1 MVLKTIFKYFYLF
14 ITILKLIF
22 LIYLFFTILLSKSE
36 EYKYN
41 LKLKQYKLKIENYY
55 KLCNNGTLLN
65 KKRFMKNEI
74 PKISI
79 ISPIYN
85 RGKYILRFLRSIQ
98 NQYFDNIEII
108 FVDDFS
114 SDNSVEL
121 IKNYQFEDER
131 IMLIEHNKNKG
142 TLISRNDGA
151 LISKGEY
158 LIFPDPDDILT
169 QDILNT
175 CYQYSKVNN
184 YEIIRYNLF
193 DQREN
198 DIFYNSIVNKLD
210 SRKIEQPEL
219 FYYLFYGVG
228 KLKQID
234 FNLANKFIKREA
246 YIRALNSINSFYL
259 KQYMINFEDGI
270 MNYILYKTSRSYYFL
285 KNIGYFYIRNN
296 QSITISQNINYN
308 NRFKFIFLYL
318 KLVFETTKNN
328 KKKKKISI
336 LVFKWFLNLIK
347 EGINSITKDINFF
360 FDIINKYLKCKF
372 IDNRSKII
380 LKQLKLIL
388 YNLSKKINDNNQSI
402 SSIKAL

>member
-1 MVLKTIFKYFYLF
+1 MVLKIIFKGFYIF

-22 LIYLFFTILLSKSE
+22 LIYLFFTVLFNKWE
-36 EYKYN
+36 EYKYDF
-41 LKLKQYKLKIENYY
+41 KLKQYKLKIENYY

-65 KKRFMKNEI
+65 KKKFLKNEI

-85 RGKYILRFLRSIQ
+85 REKYILTFLRSIQ
-98 NQYFDNIEII
+98 NQFFDNIEII

-114 SDNSVEL
+114 SDNSVES
-121 IKNYQFEDER
+121 IENYQIEDER
-131 IMLIEHNKNKG
+131 IILIKHNKNKG

-175 CYQYSKVNN
+175 CYQYSKINN
-184 YEIIRYNLF
+184 YEMIRYNLF

-210 SRKIEQPEL
+210 SRRIEQPEL
-219 FYYLFYGVG
+219 FYYLFYGLG

-234 FNLANKFIKREA
+234 FNLNNKFIKREA
-246 YIRALNSINSFYL
+246 FIRALNSINSFYL
-259 KQYMINFEDGI
+259 EQYMINLEDGI
-270 MNYILYKTSRSYYFL
+270 MNYILYKTSRSFYFL
-285 KNIGYFYIRNN
+285 KNIEYFYIRNN

-308 NRFKFIFLYL
+308 NRFKFIFLYINI
-318 KLVFETTKNN
+318 VFDTTKNN
-328 KKKKKISI
+328 KIEKEISI
-336 LVFKWFLNLIK
+336 LVFKWLLNLIK
-347 EGINSITKDINFF
+347 EGIKSITKEFNFF

-372 IDNRSKII
+372 IDKRTKII
-380 LKQLKLIL
+380 LKQLKFIL
-388 YNLSKKINDNNQSI
+388 YNISKKYV
-402 SSIKAL
+402 

>member
-1 MVLKTIFKYFYLF
+1 MVLKTIFKFFYLF

-65 KKRFMKNEI
+65 KKKIMKNEI

-131 IMLIEHNKNKG
+131 IILIEHNKNKG

-270 MNYILYKTSRSYYFL
+270 MNFILYKTSRSYYFL

-328 KKKKKISI
+328 KLEKKISI

>member
-1 MVLKTIFKYFYLF
+1 M
-14 ITILKLIF
+14 
-22 LIYLFFTILLSKSE
+22 
-36 EYKYN
+36 N
-41 LKLKQYKLKIENYY
+41 
-55 KLCNNGTLLN
+55 
-65 KKRFMKNEI
+65 
-74 PKISI
+74 
-79 ISPIYN
+79 N

-114 SDNSVEL
+114 SDNSVKL

-131 IMLIEHNKNKG
+131 IILIEHNKNKG

-169 QDILNT
+169 QDILNI
-175 CYQYSKVNN
+175 CYHYSKNNN
-184 YEIIRYNLF
+184 YEIIRYNLL
-193 DQREN
+193 DQSEN

-210 SRKIEQPEL
+210 SRRIEQPEL
-219 FYYLFYGVG
+219 FYYLFYGIG

-270 MNYILYKTSRSYYFL
+270 MNYILYKTSKSYYFL
-285 KNIGYFYIRNN
+285 NNIGYFYIRNN

-308 NRFKFIFLYL
+308 NRLKFIFLYL

-328 KKKKKISI
+328 KLEKNISI
-336 LVFKWFLNLIK
+336 LVFKWLLNLIK
-347 EGINSITKDINFF
+347 EGIKSTTKDINFF
-360 FDIINKYLKCKF
+360 FDIINKYLNCKF
-372 IDNRSKII
+372 IDNRSKNI
-380 LKQLKLIL
+380 LKQLKFIL
-388 YNLSKKINDNNQSI
+388 YNLSKQN
-402 SSIKAL
+402 L

>member
-1 MVLKTIFKYFYLF
+1 MVLKTVFKDFYFF
-14 ITILKLIF
+14 ITILKIIF
-22 LIYLFFTILLSKSE
+22 LIYLFFTILFNKLK
-36 EYKYN
+36 EYKYDF
-41 LKLKQYKLKIENYY
+41 KLKQYKLEIENYY
-55 KLCNNGTLLN
+55 ILCNNGTLLN
-65 KKRFMKNEI
+65 KKKFMKTET

-85 RGKYILRFLRSIQ
+85 REKYILRFLRSIQ
-98 NQYFDNIEII
+98 NQYFDNVEII

-114 SDNSVEL
+114 SDNSVET
-121 IKNYQFEDER
+121 IENYQIEDER
-131 IMLIEHNKNKG
+131 IILIKHNKNKG

-158 LIFPDPDDILT
+158 LIFPDPDDILA
-169 QDILNT
+169 QDILNM

-198 DIFYNSIVNKLD
+198 DIFYNSIVSKLD
-210 SRKIEQPEL
+210 SRRIEQPEL
-219 FYYLFYGVG
+219 FYYLFYGIG

-259 KQYMINFEDGI
+259 KQYMTNFEDGI
-270 MNYILYKTSRSYYFL
+270 MNYILYKASRSYYFL

-318 KLVFETTKNN
+318 KIVFDTTKNN
-328 KKKKKISI
+328 KIEKQISI
-336 LVFKWFLNLIK
+336 LVFKWLLNLIK
-347 EGINSITKDINFF
+347 EGIKSITKDINFF

-372 IDNRSKII
+372 IDKRTKII

-388 YNLSKKINDNNQSI
+388 YNLPKKNI
-402 SSIKAL
+402 

>member
-1 MVLKTIFKYFYLF
+1 MDLKTIFKDFYFF

-22 LIYLFFTILLSKSE
+22 LIYLFFIIIFNILN
-36 EYKYN
+36 KYN
-41 LKLKQYKLKIENYY
+41 YDFTLKQYIFKIENYF
-55 KLCNNGTLLN
+55 KLCNNGTLIN
-65 KKRFMKNEI
+65 KKKFMKNEI

-85 RGKYILRFLRSIQ
+85 RQKYILRFLRSIQ
-98 NQYFDNIEII
+98 NQNFDNIEII

-114 SDNSVEL
+114 SDNSVET
-121 IKNYQFEDER
+121 IENYQIEDER
-131 IMLIEHNKNKG
+131 IILVKHNKNKG

-151 LISKGEY
+151 LNSKGEY

-175 CYQYSKVNN
+175 CYHFSKVNN

-198 DIFYNSIVNKLD
+198 DIFYNSIVSKLD
-210 SRKIEQPEL
+210 SRRIEQPEL
-219 FYYLFYGVG
+219 FYYLFYGIG

-259 KQYMINFEDGI
+259 KQYMTNFEDGI

-285 KNIGYFYIRNN
+285 KDIGYFYIRNN

-318 KLVFETTKNN
+318 KIVFDTTKNN
-328 KKKKKISI
+328 KIEKQISI
-336 LVFKWFLNLIK
+336 LVFKWLLNLIK
-347 EGINSITKDINFF
+347 EGIKLITKDINFI
-360 FDIINKYLKCKF
+360 FDIINKYIKCKY
-372 IDNRSKII
+372 IDKRTKII
-380 LKQLKLIL
+380 LEQLKFIL
-388 YNLSKKINDNNQSI
+388 YNLPKKN
-402 SSIKAL
+402 L

>member
-22 LIYLFFTILLSKSE
+22 LIYLFFTILLSKLE

-55 KLCNNGTLLN
+55 KLCNNGILLN
-65 KKRFMKNEI
+65 KKKFIKNEI
-74 PKISI
+74 LKISI

-98 NQYFDNIEII
+98 NQFFDNIEII

-131 IMLIEHNKNKG
+131 IILIEHNKNKG

-210 SRKIEQPEL
+210 SRRIEQPEL

-270 MNYILYKTSRSYYFL
+270 MNFILYKTSRSYYFL

-308 NRFKFIFLYL
+308 NRLKFIFLYL

-328 KKKKKISI
+328 KLEKKISI
-336 LVFKWFLNLIK
+336 LVFKWLLNLIK
-347 EGINSITKDINFF
+347 EGIKSITKDINFF
-360 FDIINKYLKCKF
+360 FDIINNYLKCKF

-380 LKQLKLIL
+380 LKQLKFIL
-388 YNLSKKINDNNQSI
+388 YNLSKKN
-402 SSIKAL
+402 K

>member
-1 MVLKTIFKYFYLF
+1 MIKA
-14 ITILKLIF
+14 
-22 LIYLFFTILLSKSE
+22 
-36 EYKYN
+36 
-41 LKLKQYKLKIENYY
+41 YKLKIENYY
-55 KLCNNGTLLN
+55 ELCNNGTLLN
-65 KKRFMKNEI
+65 KKKFMKNEI

-85 RGKYILRFLRSIQ
+85 RQKYILRFLRSIQ
-98 NQYFDNIEII
+98 NQNFDNIEII

-114 SDNSVEL
+114 SDNSVET
-121 IKNYQFEDER
+121 IENYQIEDER
-131 IMLIEHNKNKG
+131 IILVKHNKNKG

-175 CYQYSKVNN
+175 CYHFSKVNN

-198 DIFYNSIVNKLD
+198 DIFYNSIVSKLD
-210 SRKIEQPEL
+210 SRRIEQPEL
-219 FYYLFYGVG
+219 FYYLFYGIG

-259 KQYMINFEDGI
+259 KQYMTNFEDGI

-285 KNIGYFYIRNN
+285 KDIGYFYIRNN

-318 KLVFETTKNN
+318 KIVFDTTKNN
-328 KKKKKISI
+328 KIEKQISI
-336 LVFKWFLNLIK
+336 LVFKWLLNLIK
-347 EGINSITKDINFF
+347 EGIKLITKDINFI
-360 FDIINKYLKCKF
+360 FDIINKYIKCKF
-372 IDNRSKII
+372 IDKRTKII
-380 LKQLKLIL
+380 LEQSKLIL
-388 YNLSKKINDNNQSI
+388 YNLPKNN
-402 SSIKAL
+402 L

>member
-1 MVLKTIFKYFYLF
+1 MVLKTIFKDFYLF

-22 LIYLFFTILLSKSE
+22 LIYLFFTIIFNKLN
-36 EYKYN
+36 EYKYDF
-41 LKLKQYKLKIENYY
+41 KLKQYKLKIENYY

-65 KKRFMKNEI
+65 KKKFLKNEI

-85 RGKYILRFLRSIQ
+85 RQKYILRFLRSIQ
-98 NQYFDNIEII
+98 NQNFDNIEII

-114 SDNSVEL
+114 SDNSVET
-121 IKNYQFEDER
+121 IENYQIEDER
-131 IMLIEHNKNKG
+131 IILVKHNKNKG

-175 CYQYSKVNN
+175 CYQFSKLNN

-198 DIFYNSIVNKLD
+198 DIFYNSIVSKLD
-210 SRKIEQPEL
+210 SRRIEQPEL
-219 FYYLFYGVG
+219 FYYLFYGIG

-259 KQYMINFEDGI
+259 KQYMTNFEDGI

-308 NRFKFIFLYL
+308 NRLKFIFLYL
-318 KLVFETTKNN
+318 NIVFDTTKNN
-328 KKKKKISI
+328 KIEKQISI
-336 LVFKWFLNLIK
+336 LVFKWLLNLIK
-347 EGINSITKDINFF
+347 EGIKSITKDINFF

-372 IDNRSKII
+372 IDKRTKII

-388 YNLSKKINDNNQSI
+388 YNLPQKNI
-402 SSIKAL
+402 

>member
-1 MVLKTIFKYFYLF
+1 
-14 ITILKLIF
+14 
-22 LIYLFFTILLSKSE
+22 
-36 EYKYN
+36 
-41 LKLKQYKLKIENYY
+41 
-55 KLCNNGTLLN
+55 
-65 KKRFMKNEI
+65 MKNEI

-108 FVDDFS
+108 FIDDFS

-328 KKKKKISI
+328 KLEKKISI

>member
-1 MVLKTIFKYFYLF
+1 
-14 ITILKLIF
+14 
-22 LIYLFFTILLSKSE
+22 
-36 EYKYN
+36 
-41 LKLKQYKLKIENYY
+41 
-55 KLCNNGTLLN
+55 
-65 KKRFMKNEI
+65 MKNEI

-270 MNYILYKTSRSYYFL
+270 MNFILYKTSRSYYFL

-328 KKKKKISI
+328 KLEKKISI

>member
-1 MVLKTIFKYFYLF
+1 MDFYFF

-22 LIYLFFTILLSKSE
+22 LIYLFFTILLNKVKE
-36 EYKYN
+36 FKN
-41 LKLKQYKLKIENYY
+41 DFKLKKYILKIENYY
-55 KLCNNGTLLN
+55 KLCNDGTLLN
-65 KKRFMKNEI
+65 KKKFKKNEI

-79 ISPIYN
+79 ISSNYN

-121 IKNYQFEDER
+121 IKDYQIEDER
-131 IMLIEHNKNKG
+131 IILIKHNKNKG
-142 TLISRNDGA
+142 TLISRNEGA

-158 LIFPDPDDILT
+158 LIFPDPDDIFS
-169 QDILNT
+169 QDILNI
-175 CYQYSKVNN
+175 CYQYSKINN
-184 YEIIRYNLF
+184 YEIIRYNLL

-210 SRKIEQPEL
+210 SRRIEQPEL
-219 FYYLFYGVG
+219 FYYLFYGIG

-234 FNLANKFIKREA
+234 FNLANKFIKRES

-270 MNYILYKTSRSYYFL
+270 MNYILYKTSKSFYFL

-296 QSITISQNINYN
+296 QSITINQNINYN
-308 NRFKFIFLYL
+308 NRLKFIFLYL
-318 KLVFETTKNN
+318 KIVFDTTKNN
-328 KKKKKISI
+328 KIEKEISI
-336 LVFKWFLNLIK
+336 LVFKWLLILIK
-347 EGINSITKDINFF
+347 EGIKSITKDINFF

-372 IDNRSKII
+372 IDKRTKII
-380 LKQLKLIL
+380 LKQLAFIL
-388 YNLSKKINDNNQSI
+388 YNLSKKNI
-402 SSIKAL
+402 

>member
-1 MVLKTIFKYFYLF
+1 MDFYFF

-22 LIYLFFTILLSKSE
+22 LIYLFFTILLNKVKE
-36 EYKYN
+36 FKN
-41 LKLKQYKLKIENYY
+41 DFKLKKYILKIENYY
-55 KLCNNGTLLN
+55 KLCNDGTLLN
-65 KKRFMKNEI
+65 KKKFKKNEI

-79 ISPIYN
+79 ISSNYN

-121 IKNYQFEDER
+121 IKDYQIEDER
-131 IMLIEHNKNKG
+131 IILIKHNKNKG
-142 TLISRNDGA
+142 TLISRNEGA

-158 LIFPDPDDILT
+158 LIFPDPDDILA
-169 QDILNT
+169 QDILNI
-175 CYQYSKVNN
+175 CYQYSKINN
-184 YEIIRYNLF
+184 YEIIRYNLL

-210 SRKIEQPEL
+210 SRRIEQPEL
-219 FYYLFYGVG
+219 FYYLFYGIG

-234 FNLANKFIKREA
+234 FNLANKFIKRES

-270 MNYILYKTSRSYYFL
+270 MNYILYKTSKSFYFL

-296 QSITISQNINYN
+296 QSITINQNINYN
-308 NRFKFIFLYL
+308 NRLKFIFLYL
-318 KLVFETTKNN
+318 KIVFDTTKNN
-328 KKKKKISI
+328 KIEKEISI
-336 LVFKWFLNLIK
+336 LVFKWLLILIK
-347 EGINSITKDINFF
+347 EGIKSITKDINFF

-372 IDNRSKII
+372 IDKRTKII
-380 LKQLKLIL
+380 LKQLAFIL
-388 YNLSKKINDNNQSI
+388 YNLSKKNI
-402 SSIKAL
+402 

>member
-1 MVLKTIFKYFYLF
+1 MKTE
-14 ITILKLIF
+14 T
-22 LIYLFFTILLSKSE
+22 
-36 EYKYN
+36 
-41 LKLKQYKLKIENYY
+41 
-55 KLCNNGTLLN
+55 
-65 KKRFMKNEI
+65 

-85 RGKYILRFLRSIQ
+85 REKYILRFLRSIQ
-98 NQYFDNIEII
+98 NQYFDNVEII

-114 SDNSVEL
+114 SDNSVEK
-121 IKNYQFEDER
+121 IENYQIEDER
-131 IMLIEHNKNKG
+131 IILIKHNKNKG

-158 LIFPDPDDILT
+158 LIFPDPDDILA

-175 CYQYSKVNN
+175 CYQYSKMYN

-198 DIFYNSIVNKLD
+198 DIFYNSIVSKLD
-210 SRKIEQPEL
+210 SRRIEQPEL
-219 FYYLFYGVG
+219 FYYLFYGIG

-234 FNLANKFIKREA
+234 FNLHNKFIKREA
-246 YIRALNSINSFYL
+246 FIRALNSINSFYL
-259 KQYMINFEDGI
+259 KQYMTNFEDGI

-308 NRFKFIFLYL
+308 NRLKFIFLYL

-328 KKKKKISI
+328 KLEKKISI
-336 LVFKWFLNLIK
+336 LVFKWLLNLIK
-347 EGINSITKDINFF
+347 EGIKSITKDINFF
-360 FDIINKYLKCKF
+360 FDIINKYLKSKF
-372 IDNRSKII
+372 IDNHTKNI
-380 LKQLKLIL
+380 LKQLKFIL
-388 YNLSKKINDNNQSI
+388 YNLSKQNLLQ
-402 SSIKAL
+402 

>member
-1 MVLKTIFKYFYLF
+1 MDLKTIFKDFYFF

-22 LIYLFFTILLSKSE
+22 LIYLFFIIIFNILN
-36 EYKYN
+36 KYN
-41 LKLKQYKLKIENYY
+41 YDFTLKQYILKIENFF

-65 KKRFMKNEI
+65 KKKFMKNEI

-85 RGKYILRFLRSIQ
+85 RQKYILRFLRSIQ
-98 NQYFDNIEII
+98 NQNFDNIEII

-114 SDNSVEL
+114 SDNSVET
-121 IKNYQFEDER
+121 IENYQIEDER
-131 IMLIEHNKNKG
+131 IILVKHNKNKG

-175 CYQYSKVNN
+175 CYHFSKVNN

-198 DIFYNSIVNKLD
+198 DIFYNSIVSKLD
-210 SRKIEQPEL
+210 SRRIEQPEL
-219 FYYLFYGVG
+219 FYYLFYGIG

-259 KQYMINFEDGI
+259 KQYMTNFEDGI

-285 KNIGYFYIRNN
+285 KDIGYFYIRNN

-318 KLVFETTKNN
+318 KIVFDTTKNN
-328 KKKKKISI
+328 KIEKQISI
-336 LVFKWFLNLIK
+336 LVFKWLLNLIK
-347 EGINSITKDINFF
+347 EGIKLITKDINFI
-360 FDIINKYLKCKF
+360 FDIINKYIKCKF
-372 IDNRSKII
+372 IDKRTKII
-380 LKQLKLIL
+380 LEQSKFIL
-388 YNLSKKINDNNQSI
+388 YNLPKKN
-402 SSIKAL
+402 L

>member
-328 KKKKKISI
+328 KLEKKISI

>member
-1 MVLKTIFKYFYLF
+1 MVLKTIFKDFYFF

-22 LIYLFFTILLSKSE
+22 LIYLFFTIIFNKLN
-36 EYKYN
+36 EYRYDF
-41 LKLKQYKLKIENYY
+41 KLKQYKLKIENYY
-55 KLCNNGTLLN
+55 ELCNNGTLLN
-65 KKRFMKNEI
+65 KKKFMKNEI

-79 ISPIYN
+79 ISPVYN
-85 RGKYILRFLRSIQ
+85 REKYILRLLRSIQ
-98 NQYFDNIEII
+98 NQYFDNVEII

-114 SDNSVEL
+114 SDNSVEK
-121 IKNYQFEDER
+121 IENYQFEDER
-131 IMLIEHNKNKG
+131 IILIKHNKNKG

-158 LIFPDPDDILT
+158 LIFPDPDDILA

-175 CYQYSKVNN
+175 CYQYSKMNN

-198 DIFYNSIVNKLD
+198 DIFYNSIVSKLD
-210 SRKIEQPEL
+210 SRRIEQPEL
-219 FYYLFYGVG
+219 FYYLFYGIG

-234 FNLANKFIKREA
+234 FNLHNKFIKREA
-246 YIRALNSINSFYL
+246 FIRALNSINSFYL
-259 KQYMINFEDGI
+259 KQYMTNFEDGI

-308 NRFKFIFLYL
+308 NRLKFIFLYL
-318 KLVFETTKNN
+318 NIVFDTTKNN
-328 KKKKKISI
+328 KIEKQISI
-336 LVFKWFLNLIK
+336 LVFKWLLNLIK
-347 EGINSITKDINFF
+347 EGIKSITKDINFF
-360 FDIINKYLKCKF
+360 FDIINKYLKSKF
-372 IDNRSKII
+372 IDKRTKIK

-388 YNLSKKINDNNQSI
+388 YNLAQKNIG
-402 SSIKAL
+402 

>member
-1 MVLKTIFKYFYLF
+1 MVLKIIFKGFYIF

-22 LIYLFFTILLSKSE
+22 LIYLFFTVLFNKWE

-41 LKLKQYKLKIENYY
+41 FKLKQYKLKIENYY

-65 KKRFMKNEI
+65 KKKFLKNEI

-85 RGKYILRFLRSIQ
+85 REKYILTFLRSIQ
-98 NQYFDNIEII
+98 NQFFDNIEII

-114 SDNSVEL
+114 SDNSVKSIE
-121 IKNYQFEDER
+121 NYQIEDER
-131 IMLIEHNKNKG
+131 IILIKHNKNKG

-175 CYQYSKVNN
+175 CYQYSKKNN
-184 YEIIRYNLF
+184 YEMIRYNLF

-210 SRKIEQPEL
+210 SRRIEQPEL
-219 FYYLFYGVG
+219 FYYLFYGLG

-234 FNLANKFIKREA
+234 FNLNNKFIKREA
-246 YIRALNSINSFYL
+246 FIRALNSINSFYL
-259 KQYMINFEDGI
+259 EQYMINFEDGI
-270 MNYILYKTSRSYYFL
+270 MNYILYKTSRSFYFL
-285 KNIGYFYIRNN
+285 KNIEYFYIRNN

-308 NRFKFIFLYL
+308 NRFKFIFLYINI
-318 KLVFETTKNN
+318 VFDTTKNN
-328 KKKKKISI
+328 KIEKEISI
-336 LVFKWFLNLIK
+336 LVFKWLLNLIK
-347 EGINSITKDINFF
+347 EGIKSITKEFNFF

-372 IDNRSKII
+372 IDKRTKII
-380 LKQLKLIL
+380 LKQLKFIL
-388 YNLSKKINDNNQSI
+388 YNISKKYV
-402 SSIKAL
+402 